1 MPRKRVMKLT
11 ELKVGNNE
19 FISWGS
25 RTYVMGII
33 NVTPDSFSG
42 DGIYLNSEKALTQAL
57 QFVQDGADFLDIGA
71 ESTRP
76 QHVPVSDTEELDRIM
91 PVILRLLEEIPLP
104 LSIDTSKSS
113 VALEA
118 LKAGAHMIN
127 DVTGLNGDPNMAH
140 ILSDWDCPI
149 VIMHNSN
156 GYDYKEI
163 KSEVR
168 NALENSVH
176 RALSAGVQPE
186 NIIIDPGI
194 GFGKTPD
201 DNLVLI
207 NELQSINPAGYP
219 TLIGTS
225 RKSTI
230 GHILGT
236 SVGNRL
242 EGTAATVAISI
253 ARGVDIVRV
262 HDVSQ
267 MKRVCTMTDSI
278 TRSWRP
284 ENWTN
289 P

>member
-1 MPRKRVMKLT
+1 MKLT

-76 QHVPVSDTEELDRIM
+76 QHVPISDTEELDRIM

-140 ILSDWDCPI
+140 ILSDRDCPI

-168 NALENSVH
+168 NALENSVQ

>member
-1 MPRKRVMKLT
+1 MKLT

-19 FISWGS
+19 LISWGS

-156 GYDYKEI
+156 G
-163 KSEVR
+163 
-168 NALENSVH
+168 
-176 RALSAGVQPE
+176 
-186 NIIIDPGI
+186 
-194 GFGKTPD
+194 
-201 DNLVLI
+201 
-207 NELQSINPAGYP
+207 
-219 TLIGTS
+219 
-225 RKSTI
+225 
-230 GHILGT
+230 
-236 SVGNRL
+236 
-242 EGTAATVAISI
+242 
-253 ARGVDIVRV
+253 
-262 HDVSQ
+262 
-267 MKRVCTMTDSI
+267 
-278 TRSWRP
+278 
-284 ENWTN
+284 
-289 P
+289 